1 MQLKTGRRGEAS
13 CVVGVPIFLQVIEM
27 NILVCVKQVPD
38 LEQMSIDCGS
48 DGVPVIG
55 EAAEFRMNRFD
66 EFAVEAAVQLKEAL
80 TGVRIDVVSVGPEP
94 ALAVIKRAI
103 GMGADQ
109 GVLLDTGDQPDAGPA
124 EVARRIANHAT
135 SHRYDLIFTG
145 SWSEDGMNGQVGP
158 MAASLLN
165 LPCAT
170 QVMALK
176 LDEESRTVAVERE
189 VEGGH
194 RERLE
199 LRLPTLLAL
208 QSGVNHPRY
217 PSLSNLLRANRQPV
231 DIIAPSP
238 AEKGID
244 PVVCLGLMRPPRTR
258 AGRLLEGS
266 LQAKAETFLSLLR
279 EKALIR

>member
-1 MQLKTGRRGEAS
+1 
-13 CVVGVPIFLQVIEM
+13 M
-27 NILVCVKQVPD
+27 NILVCIKQVPD
-38 LEQMSIDCGS
+38 LEQMSVDCGS
-48 DGVPVIG
+48 DGRPVIG
-55 EAAEFRMNRFD
+55 EPAEVRMNRFD

-80 TGVRIDVVSVGPEP
+80 TGVRIDVVSVGREP

-103 GMGADQ
+103 GMGADK
-109 GVLLDTGDQPDAGPA
+109 GALLDTGDRSDPGPA
-124 EVARRIANHAT
+124 EVARRIASHAA

-158 MAASLLN
+158 MTASLLN

-170 QVMALK
+170 QVMALEM
-176 LDEESRTVAVERE
+176 DAECRRVAVERE

-199 LRLPTLLAL
+199 LCLPALLAL
-208 QSGVNHPRY
+208 QSGINRPRY

-231 DIIAPSP
+231 DIIAASP
-238 AEKGID
+238 DENDID

-258 AGRLLEGS
+258 AGRMLEGG
-266 LQAKAETFLSLLR
+266 LQKKAETFLSLLR